1 MPTHLWP
8 GGCRVPRKPAIDSLT
23 TPSPSPPP
31 RPLPSS
37 SQALVIGLALSATA
51 LLVYLAGL
59 CPAAAA
65 RFDACSGESYVVG
78 ALNSAAF
85 RAAPRTSRFGGT
97 SE

>member
-1 MPTHLWP
+1 MLTRLRP
-8 GGCRVPRKPAIDSLT
+8 GGCRVPRKPAIGSLT
-23 TPSPSPPP
+23 TPSPPPSP
-31 RPLPSS
+31 PLPSS
-37 SQALVIGLALSATA
+37 SQALVIGLTLSATA
-51 LLVYLAGL
+51 LLIYLAGL